1 MNTRTPRDTHAAT
14 GRTVK
19 VTLDYATDRRC
30 LGRTEDHQP
39 YRITRIVNEIAVP
52 VGKQSRHV
60 GDYLT
65 EAEATDLLTEPGV
78 EVTTVPAKG

>member
-1 MNTRTPRDTHAAT
+1 MRTPRDTHAVT
-14 GRTVK
+14 GRIVK
-19 VTLDYATDRRC
+19 VTLDYDS
-30 LGRTEDHQP
+30 GRLRIGEDA
-39 YRITRIVNEIAVP
+39 YRIIRITNEIAVP
-52 VGKQSRHV
+52 IGKQSRHV